1 MSEQAW
7 RKALDRELVR
17 SGLVLD
23 DSAVLEAMEHVSEEG
38 YRFLPLKVSKSTG
51 AITGDAL
58 ASAERLGRLGRHIQ
72 RVLEEIC
79 GELAQG
85 NIAADPFWRG
95 PEKNA
100 CRFCDYAA
108 ACHFEEGRGGDRRRW
123 LPSMSAQEFWENMG
137 EEL

>member
-58 ASAERLGRLGRHIQ
+58 ASAERLGRLGRMRTIL
-72 RVLEEIC
+72 RY
-79 GELAQG
+79 G
-85 NIAADPFWRG
+85 FT
-95 PEKNA
+95 KNTFL
-100 CRFCDYAA
+100 RTL
-108 ACHFEEGRGGDRRRW
+108 GQMLMIGD
-123 LPSMSAQEFWENMG
+123 
-137 EEL
+137 

>member
-58 ASAERLGRLGRHIQ
+58 ASAERWAAWADTSKGCWGRSAESWPRATSPRILS
-72 RVLEEIC
+72 
-79 GELAQG
+79 
-85 NIAADPFWRG
+85 
-95 PEKNA
+95 
-100 CRFCDYAA
+100 
-108 ACHFEEGRGGDRRRW
+108 GGDRKKMPAASVTMPPPAT
-123 LPSMSAQEFWENMG
+123 LKKGGVETVGAGCPV
-137 EEL
+137 